1 MPVNRDA
8 STLRGNRID
17 GDGRTLVRAV
27 VDPELAHASDD
38 GDAYAY
44 TSVTQAMIAAE
55 TGLLVKNTDTKPLR
69 FEAAWL
75 SVDTDTRVQI
85 HFPTVEVV
93 SPDGVN
99 AGEVGL
105 NRGEPSDGDRAV
117 AKTDE
122 TTNAQGDIFWSG
134 EIMAADGPYEVDLRG
149 APRLIKNQSI
159 AIDVVTLVGAFDFV
173 LHGHF
178 EE

>member
-1 MPVNRDA
+1 MGVIRDA
-8 STLRGNRID
+8 SKLTGAKVNAD
-17 GDGRTLVRAV
+17 GFLAVRAV
-27 VDPELAHASDD
+27 VDPELAHASEI
-38 GDAYAY
+38 GDAYSY
-44 TSVTQAMIAAE
+44 TSVTQALNAAE
-55 TGLLVKNTDTKPLR
+55 TGLLVKNTDVKPLR

-85 HFPTVEVV
+85 HYPTTEVT

-99 AGEVGL
+99 AGEVNL
-105 NRGEPSDGDRAV
+105 NTGEANDGDRAV

-134 EIMAADGPYEVDLRG
+134 EIMAADSPYEVDLRG
-149 APRLIKNQSI
+149 APRLIKNRSI
-159 AIDVVTLVGAFDFV
+159 AIDAVGSVGAFDFV